1 MHKAKKTDQQL
12 IKPMIDFI
20 KNKLEIR
27 KKVYL
32 TDSNI
37 ILEDYRKE
45 KEKIEEYNGRQ
56 LLEMLQNADDE
67 AITEKE
73 KTCFIKL
80 TENQLTIANNGRK
93 FSQGGIESLMYSNIS
108 PKVLEQNKVG
118 QKGLGF
124 RSILSW
130 ANKIIIK
137 SYDFAVEFSE
147 ENAKEFLKNLIKENP
162 ETKSQLNEKEKNEEF
177 PIATLRCPKIIENTP
192 QDLNLYDTYVI
203 VDLKE
208 LQTKE
213 VQEQI
218 NDEINKEV
226 LLFLNNLE
234 KIIVE
239 SPGRNFEIEKEISE
253 NQATIRE
260 FDYDTG
266 ETVEKVWNLKS
277 RKGKHKSKNYELK
290 IAWNDNLDDKIGR
303 LYSYFKTN
311 VKFPF
316 PALIHGTFDL
326 TSDRNHFTPK
336 SEYNNFLM
344 DELIQL
350 LIDTALEISNNEI
363 SYKPLKLLSFQG
375 NKNFDTFFDD
385 NDFSEKLKNKIRE
398 NKVYPTISN
407 EYASYEAKPVFYKN
421 NYAEILPA
429 SAFPNLLLFS
439 NDENIKNTIN
449 WIGYYIYNKKFFFD
463 TISKISIDLNIEQR
477 GRLIS
482 FLANDF
488 HNIDILKKDLP
499 NIFIDQDNKI
509 ITSDSE
515 IFLPPSGERIE
526 IPIKLNLKI
535 INSDLFAQF
544 KKILRSE
551 NAEVIEDRLK
561 LFGIKVYRFGEIF
574 RRIVSDF
581 NNSTDKTKSKRE
593 SIKYLLY
600 NLYELYN
607 LNKDKESIDI
617 NIPSNIS
624 IPILNKNNGETKVN
638 NVYLGKEYEN
648 KLGEMLYEYD
658 KSKLVGSPKTLGLDE
673 KENTTEFLKWLGVSK
688 YPRKRIQDIKNTKFF
703 EVVLKNYPYK
713 KNPISYEE
721 EINTYEDFKRKNSVH
736 SIKSCSVQTILDLK
750 NILMNNSIENI
761 IYWINEDSELR
772 THLEKGFEISEQS
785 QLQMGITIRVHTYRD
800 YKVCN
805 HNTIYSY
812 IHYCFSNIDWIET
825 ETEKKSKPTDCCIS
839 KTITK
844 DFSPFIEIPKIR
856 YDSQLFKDTK
866 LSKDDVDYFLL
877 KVGINKEIS
886 DFSTETIYTMLANL
900 SSIDKDGKRAIFIY
914 RELAENLDDKKI
926 DKNSSS
932 YQFFINEGLVY
943 CKKEGKY
950 SYEVAKNVYYV
961 EDKIFGE
968 DIISQFHTIEIDRRK
983 GARKIKSLFGV
994 TPLENLEFILNSNP
1008 ILHNLN
1014 DLFQKEIDI
1023 LKPYFY
1029 AFRLLKDTDGKE
1041 LNWIKN
1047 SKITLCTQINP
1058 KYNHDGEAKDFE
1070 LKPYEF
1076 IYIENKN
1083 EVFLRIDDGDKYKSI
1098 ADFQSDYKFSDSI
1111 AEIYSS
1117 ILKVDLHRVSFSR
1130 LFEANTEKR
1139 SHIIKTELDDLNLDK
1154 LKSAKQKLNVV
1165 DDPKIQFWFSVLS
1178 TLKKAY
1184 DYRKYNDDEFVIL
1197 VRSQINV
1204 NINDFKLNY
1213 VDTKDLSNF
1222 FAIIKLFTDLKIN
1235 ISVFNKNS
1243 TVSLNIIPY
1252 YEDGIHQLRNDFQN
1266 RFDILLYLNLRN
1278 KALSEKEKYLDLQ
1291 SKFET
1296 FNQFKIENSVSIDIK
1311 MLFIETIKKE
1321 FQVDL
1326 SIEQEAINLIE
1337 IFQKN
1342 KNELVNQINP
1352 LNKSILNKIIED
1364 KSNLRSLIYFAEY
1377 DNIVKEYNV
1386 LLEKKEDKKEI
1397 HFNNKTLKTQKDDFE
1412 ELYQL
1417 ITNQDP
1423 ISKIEKINTTKP
1435 ELSIDE
1441 DNNDKSKGT
1450 SKGSPSSSD
1459 KVTLGFIGEIIVLES
1474 LKKRF
1479 GTDNVIWAS
1488 GFAKKANINP
1498 KGDDNKHYDIKYK
1511 NRNDKWNFVEV
1522 KTTASDKLEFKISNL
1537 EVNFGIENKSN
1548 YEIMIVTNALDEK
1561 NNRRIKRLPNPFK
1574 FGKDESF
1581 TNNSKFLVKNENFT
1595 IKLNEE

>member
-1 MHKAKKTDQQL
+1 
-12 IKPMIDFI
+12 MIDFI
-20 KNKLEIR
+20 KSKLETR

-67 AITEKE
+67 AITDKE

-93 FSQGGIESLMYSNIS
+93 FSEGGIESLLYGNIS

-130 ANKIIIK
+130 ANKISIK

-147 ENAKEFLKNLIKENP
+147 ANAKEFLKNLIKEKP
-162 ETKSQLNEKEKNEEF
+162 EIKSQLNEKEKNEEF
-177 PIATLRCPKIIENTP
+177 PIAILRCPKIIESIP
-192 QDLNLYDTYVI
+192 QNSNLYDTYVVI
-203 VDLKE
+203 DLKE
-208 LQTKE
+208 QQTKE

-218 NDEINKEV
+218 NNEINKEV

-239 SPGRNFEIEKEISE
+239 SPERNFEIEKEIIES
-253 NQATIRE
+253 QAIIRE
-260 FDYDTG
+260 FDYDNN
-266 ETVEKVWNLKS
+266 ETVEKIWNLKS
-277 RKGKHKSKNYELK
+277 KRGQHKNKNYELK
-290 IAWNDNLDDKIGR
+290 IVWNDNLDDKIGR

-336 SEYNNFLM
+336 SEHNIFLI

-350 LIDTALEISNNEI
+350 LIDTALDITNSEI
-363 SYKPLKLLSFQG
+363 SYKPLKLLSIQG
-375 NKNFDTFFDD
+375 KENFDTFFDD
-385 NDFSEKLKNKIRE
+385 NGFSEKLKNKIRE
-398 NKVYPTISN
+398 NKVFPTISQHYISS
-407 EYASYEAKPVFYKN
+407 ESQPVFCKN
-421 NYAEILPA
+421 NYAEILPKEK
-429 SAFPNLLLFS
+429 FPVLMLFS
-439 NDENIKNTIN
+439 ENAEVVEMVEWLKINDSYKQKYLFES
-449 WIGYYIYNKKFFFD
+449 
-463 TISKISIDLNIEQR
+463 ISEISNQLNIEER
-477 GRLIS
+477 AKLIS
-482 FLANDF
+482 YLTNDF
-488 HNIDILKKDLP
+488 NGSEISKKELP
-499 NIFIDQDNKI
+499 NIFIDQDNQI
-509 ITSDSE
+509 IESDSE
-515 IFLPPSGERIE
+515 IFLPPSGVRIE

-535 INSDLFAQF
+535 INSELFAQL
-544 KKILRSE
+544 KRIYGSE
-551 NAEVIEDRLK
+551 NAEVIEDKLK

-574 RRIVSDF
+574 RRILSDF
-581 NNSTDKTKSKRE
+581 NNNTDKTKSKKE
-593 SIKYLLY
+593 SIKYLLS
-600 NLYELYN
+600 NLYDLYK

-617 NIPSNIS
+617 NIPSNVS
-624 IPILNKNNGETKVN
+624 IPILNKNNGETKVS

-648 KLGEMLYEYD
+648 KLCEILYEFD
-658 KSKLVGSPKTLGLDE
+658 KSKLVESPKILGLDE
-673 KENTTEFLKWLGVSK
+673 KENVTEFLKWLGCAK
-688 YPRKRIQDIKNTKFF
+688 YPRKRIQDIKDNKYF

-721 EINTYEDFKRKNSVH
+721 EINNYEHFKMKNSIH
-736 SIKSCSVQTILDLK
+736 SIKRCSVLTVMDLE
-750 NILMNNSIENI
+750 NILNNNSIENI

-772 THLEKGFEISEQS
+772 THLEKGFEINEQS
-785 QLQMGITIRVHTYRD
+785 QLQLGITIKVQTYRN
-800 YKVCN
+800 YTVRN
-805 HNTIYSY
+805 HNAIYSY

-825 ETEKKSKPTDCCIS
+825 ETGKKAKPTDCSIS

-844 DFSPFIEIPKIR
+844 DFSPFIEIPRINFEK
-856 YDSQLFKDTK
+856 QLFKD
-866 LSKDDVDYFLL
+866 SKISKEDIGYFLL
-877 KVGINKEIS
+877 KVGVNKEIS
-886 DFSTETIYTMLANL
+886 DFSTGTIYSMLSNL
-900 SSIDKDGKRAIFIY
+900 QEIDKYGKKAKLIY

-926 DKNSSS
+926 DKNSDD
-932 YQFFINEGLVY
+932 YITFINSGFVF
-943 CKKEGKY
+943 CKKNGNY
-950 SYEVAKNVYYV
+950 SYETVKNAYYV
-961 EDKIFGE
+961 EDKTFGE
-968 DIISQFHTIEIDRRK
+968 DIINQFHTIEIDRRK
-983 GARKIKSLFGV
+983 GAKKINALFGV
-994 TPLENLEFILNSNP
+994 MPLENLEFNLKSSPSIHQLNE
-1008 ILHNLN
+1008 I
-1014 DLFQKEIDI
+1014 FQKEVEE

-1029 AFRLLKDTDGKE
+1029 AFRLAKDTYGKE

-1047 SKITLCTQINP
+1047 SKITLCNRIEPQYKHN
-1058 KYNHDGEAKDFE
+1058 EELQDFE

-1076 IYIENKN
+1076 IYIEKKN
-1083 EVFLRIDDGDKYKSI
+1083 EVYLLIDDGRKYISM
-1098 ADFQSDYKFSDSI
+1098 ADFQSDYKFADSI
-1111 AEIYSS
+1111 AEIFSS
-1117 ILKVDLHRVSFSR
+1117 IVKVDTHRSSFRELFKESR
-1130 LFEANTEKR
+1130 INR
-1139 SHIIKTELDDLNLDK
+1139 SYILETELDDKNLEK
-1154 LKSAKQKLNVV
+1154 LKSAKKKLNVV
-1165 DDPKIQFWFSVLS
+1165 DDPKSQFWFSILS
-1178 TLKKAY
+1178 TLNKAY
-1184 DYRKYNDDEFVIL
+1184 DYRKYKDDEFVTL

-1204 NINDFKLNY
+1204 NINNFKLNY
-1213 VDTKDLSNF
+1213 ADIKDLSNF
-1222 FAIIKLFTDLKIN
+1222 HAIINLFTDLKID

-1252 YEDGIHQLRNDFQN
+1252 YENGIHQLRNDFQN

-1296 FNQFKIENSVSIDIK
+1296 FNQFKLENSVSIDIQ

-1342 KNELVNQINP
+1342 KSELVNRIKP
-1352 LNKSILNKIIED
+1352 LNKGILKEIIEN

-1377 DNIVKEYNV
+1377 DNLVKEYNV
-1386 LLEKKEDKKEI
+1386 LLEKTEDKKEI
-1397 HFNNKTLKTQKDDFE
+1397 HFNNKILKTQKDDFE

-1423 ISKIEKINTTKP
+1423 ITKIEEINSTKP

-1441 DNNDKSKGT
+1441 DNKDKSKGT

-1459 KVTLGFIGEIIVLES
+1459 KETLGFIGEIIVLES
-1474 LKKRF
+1474 LKKKF
-1479 GTDNVIWAS
+1479 GTDNVIWDS

-1511 NRNDKWNFVEV
+1511 NSNDKWNFVEV
-1522 KTTASDKLEFKISNL
+1522 KTTASDRLEFKISNL

-1548 YEIMIVTNALDEK
+1548 YKIMIVTNALAEK
-1561 NNRRIKRLPNPFK
+1561 NNRRIKRLSNPFK

>member
-1 MHKAKKTDQQL
+1 
-12 IKPMIDFI
+12 MINFI
-20 KNKLEIR
+20 KSKLETR
-27 KKVYL
+27 QKVYL

-67 AITEKE
+67 AITDKE

-93 FSQGGIESLMYSNIS
+93 FSEGGIESLMYSNIS

-130 ANKIIIK
+130 ANKISIK

-147 ENAKEFLKNLIKENP
+147 ANAKEFLKKLINEKP
-162 ETKSQLNEKEKNEEF
+162 EIKSQLNEKEKNEEY
-177 PIATLRCPKIIENTP
+177 PIAILRCPKIIDSIP
-192 QDLNLYDTYVI
+192 QNLNLYDTYVVI
-203 VDLKE
+203 DLKE
-208 LQTKE
+208 KQTKE

-218 NDEINKEV
+218 KNEINKEV

-239 SPGRNFEIEKEISE
+239 SPERNFEIEKEIIE
-253 NQATIRE
+253 NRAIIRE
-260 FDYDTG
+260 FDYDNN
-266 ETVEKVWNLKS
+266 ETVEKIWNLKS
-277 RKGKHKSKNYELK
+277 KRGQHKNKNYELK
-290 IAWNDNLDDKIGR
+290 IAWNDKLDDKIGR

-336 SEYNNFLM
+336 SEHNTFLI

-350 LIDTALEISNNEI
+350 LIDTALEISNSEI
-363 SYKPLKLLSFQG
+363 SYKPLKLLSIQG
-375 NKNFDTFFDD
+375 KENFDTFFDD
-385 NDFSEKLKNKIRE
+385 NGFSEKLKNKIRE
-398 NKVYPTISN
+398 NKVFPTISQHYISS
-407 EYASYEAKPVFYKN
+407 ESQPVFYKN
-421 NYAEILPA
+421 NYAEILPKEK
-429 SAFPNLLLFS
+429 FPDLMPFSENAEVIEMVEWLKINDSYEQKYLFESISEIS
-439 NDENIKNTIN
+439 NQ
-449 WIGYYIYNKKFFFD
+449 
-463 TISKISIDLNIEQR
+463 LNIEER
-477 GRLIS
+477 AKLIS
-482 FLANDF
+482 YLTSDF
-488 HNIDILKKDLP
+488 SSAEISKKELP
-499 NIFIDQDNKI
+499 NIFIDQDNQI
-509 ITSDSE
+509 IDSDSE
-515 IFLPPSGERIE
+515 IFLPPSGVRIE

-535 INSDLFAQF
+535 INSDLFTQL
-544 KKILRSE
+544 KKIFGSE

-581 NNSTDKTKSKRE
+581 SNNTDKTKSKRE
-593 SIKYLLY
+593 SIKYLLS
-600 NLYELYN
+600 NLYDLYI
-607 LNKDKESIDI
+607 LNNDKESIDI

-624 IPILNKNNGETKVN
+624 IPILNKNNGITKVS

-648 KLGEMLYEYD
+648 KLCEILYEYD
-658 KSKLVGSPKTLGLDE
+658 KSKLVGSPKILGLDE
-673 KENTTEFLKWLGVSK
+673 KENVTEFLKWLGCAT
-688 YPRKRIQDIKNTKFF
+688 YPRKKIITAENEYGQYAIKQF
-703 EVVLKNYPYK
+703 PYK
-713 KNPISYEE
+713 E
-721 EINTYEDFKRKNSVH
+721 
-736 SIKSCSVQTILDLK
+736 K
-750 NILMNNSIENI
+750 NIYGYDATLTSFRKLEQKG
-761 IYWINEDSELR
+761 YWINEIKVETIED
-772 THLEKGFEISEQS
+772 LESILKNNSNENILYWF
-785 QLQMGITIRVHTYRD
+785 
-800 YKVCN
+800 
-805 HNTIYSY
+805 
-812 IHYCFSNIDWIET
+812 NIDNRITEITETNPNCQIKFSIKSKQYYAYIRSGDLQSYLLWKIKNTNWIET

-844 DFSPFIEIPKIR
+844 DFSPFIEMLKIK

-866 LSKDDVDYFLL
+866 LSKDDIDYFLL
-877 KVGINKEIS
+877 KVGVNKEIS
-886 DFSTETIYTMLANL
+886 DFSTDTIYSMLSNL
-900 SSIDKDGKRAIFIY
+900 HNIDKDGKKAKLIY

-926 DKNSSS
+926 DKNSNK
-932 YQFFINEGLVY
+932 YQSFIDDGLVY
-943 CKKEGKY
+943 CRKNGIY
-950 SYEVAKNVYYV
+950 SYEPTKSVYYV
-961 EDKIFGE
+961 EDKTFGE
-968 DIISQFHTIEIDRRK
+968 DIINQFYTIEIDRRK

-994 TPLENLEFILNSNP
+994 TPLENLEFRLNSDP
-1008 ILHNLN
+1008 KLHNLN
-1014 DLFQKEIDI
+1014 EPFQKEIEI

-1058 KYNHDGEAKDFE
+1058 KYIHDGEEKDFE

-1083 EVFLRIDDGDKYKSI
+1083 EFFLLIDDSDKYKSI
-1098 ADFQSDYKFSDSI
+1098 ADFQSDYKFADSI
-1111 AEIYSS
+1111 AEIFSS
-1117 ILKVDLHRVSFSR
+1117 IVKVDTHRSSFR
-1130 LFEANTEKR
+1130 ELFKESKINR
-1139 SHIIKTELDDLNLDK
+1139 SYIIETELDDKNLEK
-1154 LKSAKQKLNVV
+1154 LKTAKKKLNVV

-1178 TLKKAY
+1178 TLNNDY
-1184 DYRKYNDDEFVIL
+1184 DYRKYKDDEFVDL
-1197 VRSQINV
+1197 VYSKINI

-1213 VDTKDLSNF
+1213 DDINYLSNF
-1222 FAIIKLFTDLKIN
+1222 SSFISLFKELKID
-1235 ISVFNKNS
+1235 ISDFNKNS
-1243 TVSLNIIPY
+1243 TVALNIIPY
-1252 YEDGIHQLRNDFQN
+1252 YEDGICQLRNDFQN
-1266 RFDILLYLNLRN
+1266 RFDILLYLNLKN

-1291 SKFET
+1291 SRFET
-1296 FNQFKIENSVSIDIK
+1296 FNQFNLENSVSIDIQ
-1311 MLFIETIKKE
+1311 MVFIETIKKE

-1342 KNELVNQINP
+1342 KNELVNRIKP
-1352 LNKSILNKIIED
+1352 LNKSILNEIIES

-1377 DNIVKEYNV
+1377 DNLVKEYNV
-1386 LLEKKEDKKEI
+1386 LLEKTEDKKEI

-1417 ITNQDP
+1417 IANQDP
-1423 ISKIEKINTTKP
+1423 ITKIVKINTTKP

-1441 DNNDKSKGT
+1441 ENKDKSKGT

-1459 KVTLGFIGEIIVLES
+1459 KETLGFIGEIIVFES
-1474 LKKRF
+1474 LKKKF
-1479 GTDNVIWAS
+1479 GTDNVIWDS

-1511 NRNDKWNFVEV
+1511 NKSDKWNFVEV
-1522 KTTASDKLEFKISNL
+1522 KATSSDKLEFKISNS

-1581 TNNSKFLVKNENFT
+1581 TNNTKFLVKNENFT

>member
-1 MHKAKKTDQQL
+1 
-12 IKPMIDFI
+12 MIDFI
-20 KNKLEIR
+20 KSKLETR
-27 KKVYL
+27 QKVYL

-67 AITEKE
+67 AITDKE

-93 FSQGGIESLMYSNIS
+93 FSEGGIESLMYSNIS

-130 ANKIIIK
+130 ANKISIK

-147 ENAKEFLKNLIKENP
+147 ANAKEFLKNLIKEKP
-162 ETKSQLNEKEKNEEF
+162 EIKSQLNEKEKNEEF
-177 PIATLRCPKIIENTP
+177 PIATLRCPKIIENIP
-192 QDLNLYDTYVI
+192 QNLNTYDTYVVI
-203 VDLKE
+203 DLKE
-208 LQTKE
+208 KQTKE

-218 NDEINKEV
+218 NNEINKEV

-239 SPGRNFEIEKEISE
+239 SPERNFEIEKEIIE
-253 NQATIRE
+253 NRAIIRE
-260 FDYDTG
+260 FDYDNN

-277 RKGKHKSKNYELK
+277 KKGEHKNKNYELK
-290 IAWNDNLDDKIGR
+290 IVWNDNLDDKIGR

-336 SEYNNFLM
+336 SEYNTFLI

-350 LIDTALEISNNEI
+350 LIDTALEISNSEI
-363 SYKPLKLLSFQG
+363 SYKPLKLLSIQG
-375 NKNFDTFFDD
+375 KENFDTFFDD
-385 NDFSEKLKNKIRE
+385 NGFSEKLKNKIRE
-398 NKVYPTISN
+398 NKVYPTISK
-407 EYASYEAKPVFYKN
+407 EYVSYDSEPVYYKH

-429 SAFPNLLLFS
+429 SEFSNLLLFT
-439 NDENIKNTIN
+439 NDENVKETIN
-449 WIGYYIYNKKFFFD
+449 WVGYYTYKIEYFFN
-463 TISKISIDLNIEQR
+463 TISEISKGLDSYKR
-477 GRLIS
+477 AKLIS
-482 FLANDF
+482 YLTSDF
-488 HNIDILKKDLP
+488 SSAEISKKELP
-499 NIFIDQDNKI
+499 NIFIDQNNQI
-509 ITSDSE
+509 IDSDSE
-515 IFLPPSGERIE
+515 IFLPPSGVRIE

-535 INSDLFAQF
+535 INSDLFTQL
-544 KKILRSE
+544 KKIFGSE

-581 NNSTDKTKSKRE
+581 NNNTDKTKSKRE
-593 SIKYLLY
+593 SIKYLLS
-600 NLYELYN
+600 NLYDLYI

-624 IPILNKNNGETKVN
+624 IPILNKNNGETKVI
-638 NVYLGKEYEN
+638 NVYLGKEYDNRLCEI
-648 KLGEMLYEYD
+648 LYEYD
-658 KSKLVGSPKTLGLDE
+658 KSKLVGSPKILGLDE
-673 KENTTEFLKWLGVSK
+673 KENVTEFLKWLGVAT
-688 YPRKRIQDIKNTKFF
+688 YPRKKIINAENEYGQYAIKQFPYKEKNIYGYDATLTSFRKLEQKGYWLNEIKVETIEDLESILKNNSNENILYWFNIDNRITEITETNPNCQIKFSITSKQYYAYIRSGDLQSYLLWKIKNT
-703 EVVLKNYPYK
+703 N
-713 KNPISYEE
+713 
-721 EINTYEDFKRKNSVH
+721 
-736 SIKSCSVQTILDLK
+736 
-750 NILMNNSIENI
+750 
-761 IYWINEDSELR
+761 
-772 THLEKGFEISEQS
+772 
-785 QLQMGITIRVHTYRD
+785 
-800 YKVCN
+800 
-805 HNTIYSY
+805 
-812 IHYCFSNIDWIET
+812 WIET

-844 DFSPFIEIPKIR
+844 DFSPFIEIPKVK

-866 LSKDDVDYFLL
+866 LSKDDIDYFLL
-877 KVGINKEIS
+877 KVGVNKEIS
-886 DFSTETIYTMLANL
+886 DFSTDTIYSMLSNL
-900 SSIDKDGKRAIFIY
+900 HNIDKDGKKAKLIY

-926 DKNSSS
+926 DKNSNK
-932 YQFFINEGLVY
+932 YQSFIDDGLVY
-943 CKKEGKY
+943 CRKNGIY
-950 SYEVAKNVYYV
+950 SYESTKSVYYV
-961 EDKIFGE
+961 EDKTFGE
-968 DIISQFHTIEIDRRK
+968 DIINQFYTIEIDRRK
-983 GARKIKSLFGV
+983 GARKITSLFGV

-1008 ILHNLN
+1008 IQHNLN

-1058 KYNHDGEAKDFE
+1058 KYNHDGEVKDFE

-1083 EVFLRIDDGDKYKSI
+1083 EVFLLINDSDKYKSI

-1139 SHIIKTELDDLNLDK
+1139 SHIIKTELDDLNLAK

-1165 DDPKIQFWFSVLS
+1165 DDPKIQFWFSILS

-1184 DYRKYNDDEFVIL
+1184 DYRKYKDDEFVAF

-1213 VDTKDLSNF
+1213 ADINDLSNF
-1222 FAIIKLFTDLKIN
+1222 SAIINLFTDLNID

-1243 TVSLNIIPY
+1243 TVSLNIIPF

-1266 RFDILLYLNLRN
+1266 HFDIVLFLNLSN
-1278 KALSEKEKYLDLQ
+1278 KELSEKEKYLDLQ
-1291 SKFET
+1291 SNFET
-1296 FNQFKIENSVSIDIK
+1296 FNQFKLENSVTIDIQ

-1342 KNELVNQINP
+1342 KNELVNRIKP
-1352 LNKSILNKIIED
+1352 LNKSILNEIIEN
-1364 KSNLRSLIYFAEY
+1364 KSNFRSLIYFAEY

-1386 LLEKKEDKKEI
+1386 LLEKTEDKKEI
-1397 HFNNKTLKTQKDDFE
+1397 HFNNKVLKTQKDDFE

-1417 ITNQDP
+1417 IANQDP
-1423 ISKIEKINTTKP
+1423 ITKIEKINTTKP

-1441 DNNDKSKGT
+1441 ENKDKSKGT
-1450 SKGSPSSSD
+1450 SKGSPSLSD
-1459 KVTLGFIGEIIVLES
+1459 KETLGFIGEIIVFES
-1474 LKKRF
+1474 LKKKF
-1479 GTDNVIWAS
+1479 GTDNVIWDS
-1488 GFAKKANINP
+1488 GFAKKANVNP

-1511 NRNDKWNFVEV
+1511 NKNDKWNFVEV
-1522 KTTASDKLEFKISNL
+1522 KATSSDRLEFKISNL